1 MHKNDNE
8 VYYKKRIECVQVI
21 LDSRNGSC
29 NNFPFNSDVTFS
41 LNQSVYNLN
50 ETVLDINLSVLN
62 FSIPNSIYNINE
74 YNNLLSLSFNSTTI
88 NYGFA
93 YGNYNSTT
101 FMNTFLSIVDST
113 FKLTFNSISNVYTIT
128 NTTYDFVIN
137 TNSNIGEIMGFMNGT
152 TYSSTSK
159 SLVLPYC
166 VNFNGLNS
174 MNIHLENI
182 HNDNIDSYYKSNS
195 NIIKSINIKPYEPLI
210 LYEKKNESCKVNIDD
225 EMAVNTFSIHL
236 KDDLNRFINFNN
248 KYFNI
253 TLLFEIT
260 KIEQVNFDS
269 FYDKIKNFY
278 IESLK

>member
-128 NTTYDFVIN
+128 NTT
-137 TNSNIGEIMGFMNGT
+137 
-152 TYSSTSK
+152 
-159 SLVLPYC
+159 
-166 VNFNGLNS
+166 
-174 MNIHLENI
+174 
-182 HNDNIDSYYKSNS
+182 
-195 NIIKSINIKPYEPLI
+195 
-210 LYEKKNESCKVNIDD
+210 
-225 EMAVNTFSIHL
+225 
-236 KDDLNRFINFNN
+236 
-248 KYFNI
+248 
-253 TLLFEIT
+253 
-260 KIEQVNFDS
+260 
-269 FYDKIKNFY
+269 
-278 IESLK
+278 